1 MAKSPLLASAAGH
14 GKAEARPK
22 ETLDVKSGPAIPIA
36 RLLPPGG
43 TDKVF
48 SARTRIDRRLA
59 ALRCVEAVRLY
70 AAAHDG
76 KLPASLDEIKDVPLP
91 LDPVNGKP
99 FDYRVAGDRAYL
111 SCSPFPG
118 QPANNTNTPTYE
130 LTIKR

>member
-1 MAKSPLLASAAGH
+1 M
-14 GKAEARPK
+14 R
-22 ETLDVKSGPAIPIA
+22 LD
-36 RLLPPGG
+36 
-43 TDKVF
+43 
-48 SARTRIDRRLA
+48 
-59 ALRCVEAVRLY
+59 

-91 LDPVNGKP
+91 VDPVNGQP

>member
-1 MAKSPLLASAAGH
+1 MEKARADEAK
-14 GKAEARPK
+14 
-22 ETLDVKSGPAIPIA
+22 TLDVKSGPAIPIA
-36 RLLPPGG
+36 RLLLPA
-43 TDKVF
+43 TDKMV
-48 SARTRIDRRLA
+48 SSRARIDRRLA

-91 LDPVNGKP
+91 VDPVNGQP